1 MKRGAAGVVLWS
13 ATSEKGLTEM
23 KYIDKM
29 LIASGVTLLLT
40 GGVATAPRA
49 PPSAAAVIAQ
59 LPGGVA
65 IFAANGPF
73 GSGNVLTTAA
83 TYIGITEA
91 QLRTELQ
98 TGKSL
103 ADIAVAHG
111 KTRDGLIAALTADAA
126 KQIATAVDQPGT
138 NFRGGPGG
146 PRGFRIDGNDAAAAA
161 AYIGTT
167 EADLRTKEQAGQTLA
182 PIAAGAGKTRD
193 GLSAALGAA
202 LRAKEQAGQTLAQI
216 AVSAGKTRDG
226 LIAAL
231 IADGNT
237 KIDAAVTAGKIT
249 AAQAATAK
257 ASLAARVTA
266 EVDETG
272 PGGGPGGRG
281 PRG

>member
-1 MKRGAAGVVLWS
+1 MKRDATSVVLLS
-13 ATSEKGLTEM
+13 VTTEKGHTEV

-40 GGVATAPRA
+40 GGVAAAALAPS
-49 PPSAAAVIAQ
+49 SADAVIAQ

-65 IFAANGPF
+65 IFASNGPF

-91 QLRTELQ
+91 ALRTELQ

-126 KQIATAVDQPGT
+126 KAITTAVDQPGT
-138 NFRGGPGG
+138 SFPGG
-146 PRGFRIDGNDAAAAA
+146 KLGGGRGFKVDTNENAAAA

-182 PIAAGAGKTRD
+182 
-193 GLSAALGAA
+193 
-202 LRAKEQAGQTLAQI
+202 QI
-216 AVSAGKTRDG
+216 AVAAGKTRDG

-231 IADGNT
+231 VADGNK
-237 KIDAAVTAGKIT
+237 KIDAALAAGTIT
-249 AAQAATAK
+249 AAQATAQK
-257 ASLAARVTA
+257 TSLTAHVTA

-272 PGGGPGGRG
+272 PAGGPGRGRR
-281 PRG
+281 P